1 MKKKSHRNQ
10 NTKPRNLKERPKWNK
25 ENARKKLSMQPNP
38 PFPPQRSMMSGAH
51 TPTLPIG
58 HATALLS

>member
-38 PFPPQRSMMSGAH
+38 PFPQRSMMSAA
-51 TPTLPIG
+51 PTLPIG